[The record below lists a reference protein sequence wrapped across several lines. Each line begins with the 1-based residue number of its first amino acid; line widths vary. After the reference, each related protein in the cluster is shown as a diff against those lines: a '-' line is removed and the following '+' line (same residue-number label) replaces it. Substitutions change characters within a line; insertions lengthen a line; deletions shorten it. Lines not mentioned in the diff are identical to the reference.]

1 MILREL
7 LQRLDYSLVQGS
19 IDVEVTELVFDSR
32 KAVQG
37 CVFVALTGS
46 RADGHA
52 YIPQVVEK
60 GAAVIVGE
68 RPVEVPAH
76 VTYLQ
81 VANSRVALAELSAAY
96 FGYPAEQLTV
106 VGITGTKGKTTTSN
120 MVKKILDASGEK
132 AGVIGTN
139 GAFIGQERYPTVNTT
154 PESYELQKMFRRM
167 VDVGCKY
174 AVMEVSSQGIMMHR
188 VDGFSFDYGMF
199 TNISPDHIGPDEH
212 KDFEEYLEYKSQLLR
227 RCKVCVVNRDD
238 EHYDQIVEKATC
250 QVVTYGL
257 EKAADW
263 TTDRVDYLTKDG
275 FMGIAFHLQGPDTH
289 EQQSA
294 LDAAAQTEN
303 VPAIE
308 NGFQIEV
315 GIPGLFN
322 VYNAMAAAVLCE
334 QMGIDR
340 AAVCE
345 ALKTIRVDGRM
356 EIVYAS
362 EKFVALVDYA
372 HNAVSMES
380 LLTTLRDYNPKRLVC
395 IFGCGGNRSKD
406 RRYSMGEIGG
416 RMADLSI
423 ITADNSRWENIE
435 DIMADIRIGM
445 DKTDGAFVEIPDRRE
460 AIYYSIEHAQEGD
473 IIAVIGKGHEDYQEI
488 CGVRTHFL
496 DREELEGALEKF
508 GYC

>member
-1 MILREL
+1 
-7 LQRLDYSLVQGS
+7 
-19 IDVEVTELVFDSR
+19 
-32 KAVQG
+32 
-37 CVFVALTGS
+37 
-46 RADGHA
+46 
-52 YIPQVVEK
+52 K

-68 RPVEVPAH
+68 RPVEVPSH

-81 VANSRVALAELSAAY
+81 VENGRVALAELSAAY

-120 MVKKILDASGEK
+120 MVKKILEAAGEK

-139 GAFIGQERYPTVNTT
+139 GAFIGQEKYPTVNTT

-188 VDGFSFDYGMF
+188 VAGFSFDYGMF

-257 EKAADW
+257 EHKADW
-263 TTDRVDYLTKDG
+263 TTDRVDYLTKNG
-275 FMGIAFHLQGPDTH
+275 FMGIALHLQGPAVD
-289 EQQSA
+289 EVDGAKRQQF
-294 LDAAAQTEN
+294 D
-303 VPAIE
+303 V
-308 NGFQIEV
+308 EV

-322 VYNAMAAAVLCE
+322 VYNAMAATVLCE

-356 EIVYAS
+356 EIVHAS

-423 ITADNSRWENIE
+423 ITADNSRWEKIE

-445 DKTDGAFVEIPDRRE
+445 DKTDGAFVEIPDRRD
-460 AIYYSIEHAQEGD
+460 AIYYSIEHAREGD

-508 GYC
+508 GYR

>member
-7 LQRLDYSLVQGS
+7 LQRLDYTVVQGS
-19 IDVEVTELVFDSR
+19 IDVDVTDLVFDSR
-32 KAVQG
+32 KAVPG
-37 CVFVALTGS
+37 CVFVALSGS

-68 RPVEVPAH
+68 RPVEVPSH

-81 VANSRVALAELSAAY
+81 VANGRVALAELSAAY

-106 VGITGTKGKTTTSN
+106 IGITGTKGKTTTSN
-120 MVKKILDASGEK
+120 MVKKILEAAGEK

-227 RCKVCVVNRDD
+227 RCRVCVVNRDD

-257 EKAADW
+257 EQPADW

-275 FMGIAFHLQGPDTH
+275 FMGIAFHLQGPESFD
-289 EQQSA
+289 
-294 LDAAAQTEN
+294 
-303 VPAIE
+303 V
-308 NGFQIEV
+308 EV

-322 VYNAMAAAVLCE
+322 VYNAMAATVLCE
-334 QMGIDR
+334 QMGMDR
-340 AAVCE
+340 QAVCQ

-380 LLTTLRDYNPKRLVC
+380 LLTTLRDYKPKRLVC

-423 ITADNSRWENIE
+423 ITADNSRWEKIE

-508 GYC
+508 GYR

>member
-7 LQRLDYSLVQGS
+7 LQRLDYTVVQGC
-19 IDVEVTELVFDSR
+19 IDVTVTELVFDSR
-32 KAVQG
+32 KAVPG
-37 CVFVALTGS
+37 CVFVALSGS

-68 RPVEVPAH
+68 RPVEVPSH

-81 VANSRVALAELSAAY
+81 VENGRVALAELSAAY

-120 MVKKILDASGEK
+120 MVKKILEAAGEK

-139 GAFIGQERYPTVNTT
+139 GAFIGQEKYPTVNTT

-188 VDGFSFDYGMF
+188 VAGFSFDYGMF

-238 EHYDQIVEKATC
+238 EHFDQIVEKATC

-257 EKAADW
+257 EHEADW
-263 TTDRVDYLTKDG
+263 TTDRVDYLTKNG
-275 FMGIAFHLQGPDTH
+275 FMGIAFHLQGPVEDK
-289 EQQSA
+289 EDGVNRQQF
-294 LDAAAQTEN
+294 D
-303 VPAIE
+303 V
-308 NGFQIEV
+308 EV

-322 VYNAMAAAVLCE
+322 VYNAMAATVLCE

-356 EIVYAS
+356 EIVHAS
-362 EKFVALVDYA
+362 DKFVALVDYA

-423 ITADNSRWENIE
+423 ITADNSRWEKIE

-445 DKTDGAFVEIPDRRE
+445 DKTDGAFVEIPDRRD
-460 AIYYSIEHAQEGD
+460 AIYYSIEHVQEGD

-508 GYC
+508 GYR

>member
-7 LQRLDYSLVQGS
+7 LQRLDYTVVQGS
-19 IDVEVTELVFDSR
+19 IDVAVTELVFDSR
-32 KAVQG
+32 KAVPG
-37 CVFVALTGS
+37 CVFVALSGS

-68 RPVEVPAH
+68 RPVEVPSH

-81 VANSRVALAELSAAY
+81 VENGRVALAELSAAY

-120 MVKKILDASGEK
+120 MVKKILEAAGEK

-139 GAFIGQERYPTVNTT
+139 GAFIGQEKYPTVNTT

-188 VDGFSFDYGMF
+188 VAGFSFDYGMF

-238 EHYDQIVEKATC
+238 EHFDQIVEKATC

-257 EKAADW
+257 EHEADW
-263 TTDRVDYLTKDG
+263 TTDRVDYLTKNG
-275 FMGIAFHLQGPDTH
+275 FMGIAFHLQGPAVD
-289 EQQSA
+289 EADGVKRQQF
-294 LDAAAQTEN
+294 D
-303 VPAIE
+303 V
-308 NGFQIEV
+308 EV

-322 VYNAMAAAVLCE
+322 VYNAMAATVLCE
-334 QMGIDR
+334 QMGMDR

-356 EIVYAS
+356 EIVHAS
-362 EKFVALVDYA
+362 DKFVALVDYA

-423 ITADNSRWENIE
+423 ITADNSRWEKIE

-445 DKTDGAFVEIPDRRE
+445 DKTDGAFVEIPDRRD
-460 AIYYSIEHAQEGD
+460 AIYYSIEHAEEGD

-508 GYC
+508 GYR